1 MSPPNVPMPSAPPCP
16 CTSGALYRACCAPY
30 HQGKAEAPDAEA
42 LMRSRYSAFAL
53 KEVDYLWRTL
63 HPDHP
68 DRARPREEFVR
79 ELRGRASALKY
90 PRLHVLDRR
99 LAAPG
104 DTAVVLF
111 YARVFETGKD
121 RSFVE
126 RSEFQHDG
134 RGWRYLR
141 GRALAPPALPGPAE
155 SLTLATFPETADE
168 A

>member
-1 MSPPNVPMPSAPPCP
+1 MPSAPPCP
-16 CTSGALYRACCAPY
+16 CTSGLRYRECCAPY
-30 HQGKAEAPDAEA
+30 HQGKAEPPHAEA

-63 HPDHP
+63 HPEHP
-68 DRARPREEFVR
+68 DRARPREDLVR
-79 ELRGRASALKY
+79 ELRARASTLKY

-99 LAAPG
+99 LVAPG
-104 DTAVVLF
+104 ETAVVLF

-121 RSFVE
+121 RSFLE

-134 RGWRYLR
+134 TGWRYLR
-141 GRALAPPALPGPAE
+141 GRTLAPSALSGPPEA
-155 SLTLATFPETADE
+155 LTLATFPEAAGE